1 MFNRAVILCCLTLL
15 ALAPVL
21 AQGAW
26 TAAPG
31 EGIGPLKL
39 SMTVTQVNNLLAP
52 TEVIGS
58 MQNPRYVRYG
68 DFLVEYAS
76 AKAVMYSWQSNTVKT
91 KSGAVNLQ
99 LNAGI
104 GVGTPFN
111 MVETTFGRNYISN
124 DLKTAKGAPR
134 ETYYAYRSLGLGFRT
149 KAGRVA
155 QVDIWAAAK

>member
-1 MFNRAVILCCLTLL
+1 MFKRAVILSCLTLL

-31 EGIGPLKL
+31 EGVGPLKL
-39 SMTVTQVNNLLAP
+39 AMSVNEVNNVLAP

-58 MQNPRYVRYG
+58 TRNPRYIRYG
-68 DFLVEYAS
+68 DFLVEFAA
-76 AKAVMYSWQSNTVKT
+76 AKAVMYSWQSNSIKT

-111 MVETTFGRNYISN
+111 MVETTYGRNYIQN

-134 ETYYAYRSLGLGFRT
+134 ETYYAYRALGLGFRT

-155 QVDIWAAAK
+155 QVDIWAAK